1 MANLITLK
9 YKIIFFNIK
18 YLDNKIIFLTFA
30 TSIKNKMNKLIKK
43 IRNNSFDLDD
53 YEKHIAE
60 IAIWMAENNPS
71 LYIGGS
77 LLLKLK
83 GIDIKRKIH
92 DIDLVTS
99 NEEFDIASC
108 KHPEDFN
115 IDDDMSKMTPGQY
128 GSRRLKSNDGIIID
142 IIYNE
147 HVYGNCESML
157 SSVQELINAKF
168 NYINKSAINQKDK
181 CMKDI
186 FNILISQ
193 NIHEVI
199 PMSSYLKDIE
209 ELITISTNLDL
220 YEEHII
226 RNLFYELNDTRKCCQ
241 TMKWHSIIKYIM
253 QKINVLKN

>member
-99 NEEFDIASC
+99 NEEFDIESC

-115 IDDDMSKMTPGQY
+115 IDDDMSQMTPGQY

-142 IIYNE
+142 II
-147 HVYGNCESML
+147 
-157 SSVQELINAKF
+157 
-168 NYINKSAINQKDK
+168 
-181 CMKDI
+181 
-186 FNILISQ
+186 
-193 NIHEVI
+193 
-199 PMSSYLKDIE
+199 
-209 ELITISTNLDL
+209 
-220 YEEHII
+220 
-226 RNLFYELNDTRKCCQ
+226 
-241 TMKWHSIIKYIM
+241 IIKIQFYILKKLK
-253 QKINVLKN
+253 QINV

>member
-115 IDDDMSKMTPGQY
+115 IDDMSKMTPGQY

-142 IIYNE
+142 IIII
-147 HVYGNCESML
+147 V
-157 SSVQELINAKF
+157 IK
-168 NYINKSAINQKDK
+168 
-181 CMKDI
+181 
-186 FNILISQ
+186 NIG
-193 NIHEVI
+193 V
-199 PMSSYLKDIE
+199 KKV
-209 ELITISTNLDL
+209 
-220 YEEHII
+220 
-226 RNLFYELNDTRKCCQ
+226 R
-241 TMKWHSIIKYIM
+241 
-253 QKINVLKN
+253 